1 MGELRPYQAAA
12 VEACYEHL
20 RTKDTNPCI
29 VIPTGGGKTHVIAQI
44 CHDAVGRWEERGRVI
59 LLAHRK
65 ELLEQSAAK
74 ISHALGGFGVG
85 IYSAGMGSR
94 DLEGDVIVAGI
105 QSVFRRATELGRFD
119 LVLIDEA
126 HRIPPDGEGM
136 YRQFLTESKVINP
149 AVRVVGLTATPYR
162 MGTGLICGPE
172 NILHEVCY
180 ECGVRELIV
189 DGFLS
194 KLVSKTGS
202 EGGIADT
209 SSVHVRGGEFVE
221 SELEEVFSKE
231 AIVAAAVAEV
241 LQYAKDRKKV
251 LLFSCG
257 VKHAGLIVEALEAQ
271 LAQGGRQAGVGLVTG
286 ETPMSERE
294 RILGAFRRGVIKYLV
309 NVFVLTEG
317 FDAPDID
324 LIALLRATKSP
335 GLYYQMVGR
344 GLRLAPGKSDCLVLD
359 FGENILRH
367 GPIDRIRPRK
377 TTGGEGGQCAPVK
390 VCPQCKA
397 MVLIS
402 LAACDQCGYEFP
414 RREVTHERQA
424 SAEPILSLP
433 YKIDWFEVESAAYF
447 VHEKRDAPPGA
458 PRTLRVEYKINLW
471 LKFSEWVCVEH
482 AQGSFPA
489 AKAAAWWR
497 ERLRVDVPVPADAGE
512 AAALGGRGV
521 LRCPRRIQVRQD
533 PAGKELPKIIRCE
546 FDEEPLEERDLAA
559 HLGDRWDLNWKDL
572 LKTEEIPF

>member
-1 MGELRPYQAAA
+1 
-12 VEACYEHL
+12 V
-20 RTKDTNPCI
+20 
-29 VIPTGGGKTHVIAQI
+29 V
-44 CHDAVGRWEERGRVI
+44 

-74 ISHALGGFGVG
+74 ITQALGGFGVG
-85 IYSAGMGSR
+85 IYSAGMRSR

-105 QSVFRRATELGRFD
+105 QSVYRRACELGRFD
-119 LVLIDEA
+119 LVLVDEA

-136 YRQFLTESKVINP
+136 YRQFLEEAKVVNP
-149 AVRVVGLTATPYR
+149 RMRVIGLTATPYR

-189 DGFLS
+189 DGYLS

-209 SSVHVRGGEFVE
+209 SAVHVRGGEFVE
-221 SELEEVFSKE
+221 SELEVAFSKE
-231 AIVAAAVAEV
+231 AIVSAAVAEV
-241 LQYAKDRKKV
+241 LGYAKDRRKV
-251 LLFSCG
+251 LIFSCG
-257 VKHAGLIVEALEAQ
+257 VTHAGLIVEALR
-271 LAQGGRQAGVGLVTG
+271 AQGAGDGDSGGGVELVTG
-286 ETPMSERE
+286 DTPMDERE
-294 RILGAFRRGVIKYLV
+294 RILGAFRSGALKYLV
-309 NVFVLTEG
+309 NVLVLTEG

-344 GLRLAPGKSDCLVLD
+344 GLRLAPGKSDCTILD

-377 TTGGEGGQCAPVK
+377 TTGGEGGGEAPVK
-390 VCPQCKA
+390 VCPQCRA
-397 MVLIS
+397 MVLVS

-414 RREVTHERQA
+414 RREAAHERQA
-424 SAEPILSLP
+424 STEPILSLP
-433 YKIDWFEVESAAYF
+433 WKIDWYEVESVAYF
-447 VHEKRDAPPGA
+447 THEKRDAPPGA

-471 LKFSEWVCVEH
+471 LHFSEWVCVEH
-482 AQGSFPA
+482 PPGSFPA
-489 AKAAAWWR
+489 AKAAAWWE
-497 ERLRVDVPVPADAGE
+497 ERRRTDLPMPADAGE
-512 AAALGGRGV
+512 AARLGQSGA

-533 PAGKELPKIIRCE
+533 PGGKELPRILRYE
-546 FDEEPLEERDLAA
+546 FEIDEEPSPEESVVQVGNRWSAA
-559 HLGDRWDLNWKDL
+559 KSFEELIS
-572 LKTEEIPF
+572 TEEIPF